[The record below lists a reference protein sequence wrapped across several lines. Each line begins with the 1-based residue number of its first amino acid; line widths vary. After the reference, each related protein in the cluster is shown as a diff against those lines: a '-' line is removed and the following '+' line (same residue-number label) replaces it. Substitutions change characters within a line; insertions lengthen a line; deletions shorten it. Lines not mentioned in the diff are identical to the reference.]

1 MRVLGIETSCDET
14 AAAIV
19 EDGRRPDRPLLL
31 SGRGLSESGSCS
43 GHLSG
48 APARA
53 GTPRA
58 HAEPGLSSAP
68 DESPGARDRMGP
80 DVRVLGIETSCDETA
95 AAIVEDGRRPLA
107 DVVATQIE
115 IHRRWGGVV
124 PELASRNHV
133 VQVMPVVD
141 EALSRAGLGPEGI
154 DAVAVTSGPGLVG
167 ALLVGVQAAKALAL
181 AWGKPLVRVNHLEG
195 HLVAAFLAE
204 TPPTFPFLG
213 LVVSG
218 GHTSLYAARGFGDYA
233 LLGQTR
239 DDAAGEAFDKGAK
252 LLGLPYPGGVAIDR
266 LAKEGDPAA
275 IRFPKA
281 IVKGADLDF
290 SFSGL
295 KTALLHHVRKHGV
308 PAGQAL
314 ADLCASYQEA
324 IVRALVEKAFR
335 AARRLQFERLVLSG
349 GVAAN
354 SRLRA
359 ATAARAA
366 EYEGMQVFLP
376 PVKLCTDN
384 AAMIA
389 VAGTHALER
398 GERSG
403 PELNADPAW
412 RL

>member
-1 MRVLGIETSCDET
+1 
-14 AAAIV
+14 
-19 EDGRRPDRPLLL
+19 
-31 SGRGLSESGSCS
+31 
-43 GHLSG
+43 
-48 APARA
+48 
-53 GTPRA
+53 
-58 HAEPGLSSAP
+58 
-68 DESPGARDRMGP
+68 
-80 DVRVLGIETSCDETA
+80 VRVLGIETSCDETA
-95 AAIVEDGRRPLA
+95 AAVVEDGRRALS

-133 VQVMPVVD
+133 VQVIPVID
-141 EALSRAGLGPEGI
+141 EAVTAAGGPGRV
-154 DAVAVTSGPGLVG
+154 DAIAVTSGPGLVG
-167 ALLVGVQAAKALAL
+167 ALLVGVQVAKALSL
-181 AWGKPLVRVNHLEG
+181 AWERPLVGVNHLEG
-195 HLVAAFLAE
+195 HLLAAFLGE
-204 TPPTFPFLG
+204 PPPRFPFLG

-218 GHTSLYAARGFGDYA
+218 GHTSLYAARGFGDYQ

-266 LAKEGDPAA
+266 LAAA
-275 IRFPKA
+275 GNRLAVRFPRA
-281 IVKGADLDF
+281 IVKGAELDF

-308 PAGQAL
+308 PQGAAL

-324 IVRALVEKAFR
+324 IVGALVQKAFR
-335 AARRLQFERLVLSG
+335 AARRLQLPRLVLAG

-359 ATAARAA
+359 AALEKAA
-366 EYEGMQVFLP
+366 EYEDLQVIVP
-376 PVKLCTDN
+376 AARLCTDN

-398 GERSG
+398 GLRAG
-403 PELNADPAW
+403 ADLNADPAW
-412 RL
+412 RLA

>member
-19 EDGRRPDRPLLL
+19 EDGRRVL
-31 SGRGLSESGSCS
+31 S
-43 GHLSG
+43 
-48 APARA
+48 
-53 GTPRA
+53 
-58 HAEPGLSSAP
+58 
-68 DESPGARDRMGP
+68 
-80 DVRVLGIETSCDETA
+80 
-95 AAIVEDGRRPLA
+95 
-107 DVVATQIE
+107 DVVSTQID

-141 EALSRAGLGPEGI
+141 EALRRADVGPDGI

-167 ALLVGVQAAKALAL
+167 ALLVGVQVAKSLAL
-181 AWGKPLVRVNHLEG
+181 AWGKPLVSVNHLEG
-195 HLVAAFLAE
+195 HLVAAFLAD
-204 TPPTFPFLG
+204 PPPAFPFLG

-218 GHTSLYAARGFGDYA
+218 GHTSLYAARAFGDYG

-252 LLGLPYPGGVAIDR
+252 LLGLPYPGGIAIDR
-266 LAKEGDPAA
+266 LAKEGDASA

-281 IVKGADLDF
+281 IVKGAELDF

-295 KTALLHHVRKHGV
+295 KTALLHHVKKHGV
-308 PAGQAL
+308 PQGRAL

-335 AARRLQFERLVLSG
+335 AARRLQLPRVVLSG

-359 ATAARAA
+359 AFAARAG
-366 EYEGMQVFLP
+366 EYEGMDVFLP
-376 PVKLCTDN
+376 APRLCTDN

-389 VAGTHALER
+389 VAGTHALAR
-398 GERSG
+398 GERAG
-403 PELNADPAW
+403 ADLNADPAW

>member
-1 MRVLGIETSCDET
+1 VRILGIETSCDET
-14 AAAIV
+14 AAAVV
-19 EDGRRPDRPLLL
+19 EDGRRAL
-31 SGRGLSESGSCS
+31 S
-43 GHLSG
+43 
-48 APARA
+48 
-53 GTPRA
+53 
-58 HAEPGLSSAP
+58 
-68 DESPGARDRMGP
+68 
-80 DVRVLGIETSCDETA
+80 
-95 AAIVEDGRRPLA
+95 

-141 EALSRAGLGPEGI
+141 EALQRAGVGPDGI

-167 ALLVGVQAAKALAL
+167 ALLVGVQVGKALAA
-181 AWGKPLVRVNHLEG
+181 AWEKPLVRVNHLEG
-195 HLVAAFLAE
+195 HLVAAFLSEAAPE
-204 TPPTFPFLG
+204 FPYLG

-218 GHTSLYAARGFGDYA
+218 GHTSLYAAQAFGDYR

-266 LAKEGDPAA
+266 LSREGDRAA
-275 IRFPKA
+275 VRFPKA

-295 KTALLHHVRKHGV
+295 KTALLHHVKKHGV
-308 PAGQAL
+308 PEGRAL

-324 IVRALVEKAFR
+324 IVGALVQKAFR
-335 AARRLQFERLVLSG
+335 AARRLQFPRLVLSG

-354 SRLRA
+354 GRLRA
-359 ATAARAA
+359 AVAERAA
-366 EYEGMQVFLP
+366 EYEDMQVFLP
-376 PVKLCTDN
+376 PPRLCTDN

-389 VAGTHALER
+389 VAGTHAFLR
-398 GERSG
+398 GERAG
-403 PELNADPAW
+403 AELNADPAW

>member
-19 EDGRRPDRPLLL
+19 EDGRRVL
-31 SGRGLSESGSCS
+31 S
-43 GHLSG
+43 
-48 APARA
+48 
-53 GTPRA
+53 
-58 HAEPGLSSAP
+58 
-68 DESPGARDRMGP
+68 
-80 DVRVLGIETSCDETA
+80 
-95 AAIVEDGRRPLA
+95 
-107 DVVATQIE
+107 DVVSTQID

-141 EALSRAGLGPEGI
+141 EALRRADVGPDGI

-167 ALLVGVQAAKALAL
+167 ALLVGVQVAKSLAL
-181 AWGKPLVRVNHLEG
+181 AWGKPLVSVNHLEG
-195 HLVAAFLAE
+195 HLVAAFLAD
-204 TPPTFPFLG
+204 PPPAFPFLG

-218 GHTSLYAARGFGDYA
+218 GHTSLYAARAFGDYG

-252 LLGLPYPGGVAIDR
+252 LLGLPYPGGIAIDR
-266 LAKEGDPAA
+266 LAKEGDASA
-275 IRFPKA
+275 LRFPKA
-281 IVKGADLDF
+281 IVKGAELDF

-295 KTALLHHVRKHGV
+295 KTALLHHVKKHGV
-308 PAGQAL
+308 PEGRAL

-335 AARRLQFERLVLSG
+335 AARRLQLPRLVLSG

-359 ATAARAA
+359 AFAARAS
-366 EYEGMQVFLP
+366 EYEGMEVFLP
-376 PVKLCTDN
+376 APRLCTDN

-389 VAGTHALER
+389 VAGTHALAR
-398 GERSG
+398 GERAG
-403 PELNADPAW
+403 ADLNADPAW

>member
-1 MRVLGIETSCDET
+1 VRVLAIETSCDET
-14 AAAIV
+14 ASAVV
-19 EDGRRPDRPLLL
+19 EDGRRAL
-31 SGRGLSESGSCS
+31 S
-43 GHLSG
+43 
-48 APARA
+48 
-53 GTPRA
+53 
-58 HAEPGLSSAP
+58 
-68 DESPGARDRMGP
+68 
-80 DVRVLGIETSCDETA
+80 
-95 AAIVEDGRRPLA
+95 

-141 EALSRAGLGPEGI
+141 EALARAGVGPEAL
-154 DAVAVTSGPGLVG
+154 DAIAVTSGPGLVG

-181 AWGKPLVRVNHLEG
+181 AWEKPLVGVNHLEG
-195 HLVAAFLAE
+195 HLVAAFLCE
-204 TPPTFPFLG
+204 KPPEFPYLG

-218 GHTSLYAARGFGDYA
+218 GHTSLYAAHAFGDYR

-252 LLGLPYPGGVAIDR
+252 LLGLPYPGGIAIDR
-266 LAKEGDPAA
+266 LAKEGDASA
-275 IRFPKA
+275 LRFPKA

-295 KTALLHHVRKHGV
+295 KTALLRHVKEHGV
-308 PAGQAL
+308 PAGSAL

-335 AARRLQFERLVLSG
+335 AARRLQFPRLVLSG

-359 ATAARAA
+359 AVAARAG
-366 EYEGMQVFLP
+366 EYEGMEVFLP
-376 PVKLCTDN
+376 APGLCTDN
-384 AAMIA
+384 AAMIG
-389 VAGTHALER
+389 VAGTHAFLR
-398 GERSG
+398 GRRSG
-403 PELNADPAW
+403 ADLAADPAW

>member
-1 MRVLGIETSCDET
+1 MKVLGIETSCDET
-14 AAAIV
+14 AAAVV
-19 EDGRRPDRPLLL
+19 EDGRRAL
-31 SGRGLSESGSCS
+31 S
-43 GHLSG
+43 
-48 APARA
+48 
-53 GTPRA
+53 
-58 HAEPGLSSAP
+58 
-68 DESPGARDRMGP
+68 
-80 DVRVLGIETSCDETA
+80 
-95 AAIVEDGRRPLA
+95 
-107 DVVATQIE
+107 DVVSTQIE

-141 EALSRAGLGPEGI
+141 EALARAGVSPQAI

-167 ALLVGVQAAKALAL
+167 ALLVGVQVAKALAA

-195 HLVAAFLAE
+195 HLVAAFLSEDA
-204 TPPTFPFLG
+204 PAFPYLG

-218 GHTSLYAARGFGDYA
+218 GHTSLYAARAFGDYR
-233 LLGQTR
+233 LLGHTR

-266 LAKEGDPAA
+266 LAKEGNAA
-275 IRFPKA
+275 AVRFPKA
-281 IVKGADLDF
+281 IVKGAELDF

-308 PAGQAL
+308 PEGRAL

-324 IVRALVEKAFR
+324 IVRALVDKLFR
-335 AARRLQFERLVLSG
+335 AARRLQFERVVLSG

-359 ATAARAA
+359 AVAERAG
-366 EYEGMQVFLP
+366 EYEGMKVYLP
-376 PVKLCTDN
+376 APRLCTDN

-389 VAGTHALER
+389 VAGTHALLR
-398 GERSG
+398 GERAG
-403 PELNADPAW
+403 PELSADPAW

>member
-1 MRVLGIETSCDET
+1 VRVLGLETSCDET
-14 AAAIV
+14 AAAVV
-19 EDGRRPDRPLLL
+19 EDGRRAL
-31 SGRGLSESGSCS
+31 S
-43 GHLSG
+43 
-48 APARA
+48 
-53 GTPRA
+53 
-58 HAEPGLSSAP
+58 
-68 DESPGARDRMGP
+68 
-80 DVRVLGIETSCDETA
+80 
-95 AAIVEDGRRPLA
+95 
-107 DVVATQIE
+107 DVVATQID

-133 VQVMPVVD
+133 VQVMPVLD
-141 EALSRAGLGPEGI
+141 EALTRAGVGPDGI
-154 DAVAVTSGPGLVG
+154 DGVAVTSGPGLVG

-195 HLVAAFLAE
+195 HLLAAFLSE
-204 TPPTFPFLG
+204 TPPSFPYLG

-233 LLGQTR
+233 LLGHTR

-266 LAKEGDPAA
+266 LAKEGDAKA
-275 IRFPKA
+275 LRFPKA

-295 KTALLHHVRKHGV
+295 KTALLHHVKKHGV
-308 PAGQAL
+308 PEGQAL

-354 SRLRA
+354 GRLRA
-359 ATAARAA
+359 AVSEKAA
-366 EYEGMQVFLP
+366 EYEGMRVFLP
-376 PVKLCTDN
+376 APRLCTDN

-389 VAGTHALER
+389 VAGTHALLR
-398 GERSG
+398 GERAG

>member
-1 MRVLGIETSCDET
+1 MKVLAIETSCDET
-14 AAAIV
+14 AAAVV
-19 EDGRRPDRPLLL
+19 EDGRRVL
-31 SGRGLSESGSCS
+31 S
-43 GHLSG
+43 
-48 APARA
+48 
-53 GTPRA
+53 
-58 HAEPGLSSAP
+58 
-68 DESPGARDRMGP
+68 
-80 DVRVLGIETSCDETA
+80 
-95 AAIVEDGRRPLA
+95 

-141 EALSRAGLGPEGI
+141 EALSSAGAGPDAI
-154 DAVAVTSGPGLVG
+154 DAIAVTSGPGLVG
-167 ALLVGVQAAKALAL
+167 ALLVGVQAAKALAV
-181 AWGKPLVRVNHLEG
+181 AWQKPLVRVNHLEG

-204 TPPTFPFLG
+204 PPPAFPYLG

-218 GHTSLYAARGFGDYA
+218 GHTSLYAARGFGDYR

-266 LAKEGDPAA
+266 LAREGDANA
-275 IRFPKA
+275 HRFPKA

-290 SFSGL
+290 SFSG
-295 KTALLHHVRKHGV
+295 AEDRA
-308 PAGQAL
+308 PPPRP
-314 ADLCASYQEA
+314 EA
-324 IVRALVEKAFR
+324 RR
-335 AARRLQFERLVLSG
+335 PRGAARSPTCAPATRRRSSARSSRRPSVPRAGSSSIGSSLSG

-359 ATAARAA
+359 AVAERAQ
-366 EYEGMQVFLP
+366 EYEGMQVFVP
-376 PVKLCTDN
+376 PVRLCTDN

-389 VAGTHALER
+389 VAGTHALLR
-398 GERSG
+398 GERAG